1 MPRGK
6 ERTARTSGRMRAS
19 PLTRVTPV
27 GNPGILHRTVA
38 HHPNLEAFGR
48 LEEIRVVK
56 WEEEVGELTK
66 WTWKRMT
73 TKNPNWGET
82 SDYIEDWR
90 RGVLIA
96 TTVGYHNLV
105 IRWNPRTLPRPEDP
119 LRTMEG
125 ATYRLTDDSS
135 TDLSV
140 VLLPSE
146 SSLRS

>member
-1 MPRGK
+1 MPREKG
-6 ERTARTSGRMRAS
+6 RITRTSERMRAS
-19 PLTRVTPV
+19 PLSRVTPA
-27 GNPGILHRTVA
+27 GNPGILHRIVA

-48 LEEIRVVK
+48 LEEIRVVR
-56 WEEEVGELTK
+56 WEEEVGELAK

-105 IRWNPRTLPRPEDP
+105 IRWNPRTLPRPENP
-119 LRTMEG
+119 LRTMED
-125 ATYRLTDDSS
+125 ATYRLTDDNS

-140 VLLPSE
+140 ML
-146 SSLRS
+146 LRSEGSSKS